1 MQLDL
6 PVLRAPLILAPAE
19 KLRVFWAL
27 LSSGYYNEGFNILAV
42 INPPFF
48 NMDGIELLFGA

>member
-1 MQLDL
+1 MLHDT
-6 PVLRAPLILAPAE
+6 LIPAPAE
-19 KLRVFWAL
+19 ELRVFWEL
-27 LSSGYYNEGFNILAV
+27 LSIGYYNEGFNIPDV